1 MVEQLKEM
9 GFPESQVVA
18 ALRAANDDPNV
29 AIEFLFSGNIPAST
43 PSSSSLPS
51 SASEGLGLMQAGGE
65 GGRGGGGEGGE
76 RMGGQP
82 NQLAVAQLLSHPEM
96 ENVSADGGR
105 IGQGGREGREA
116 KEGGREGREG

>member
-1 MVEQLKEM
+1 
-9 GFPESQVVA
+9 
-18 ALRAANDDPNV
+18 
-29 AIEFLFSGNIPAST
+29 
-43 PSSSSLPS
+43 
-51 SASEGLGLMQAGGE
+51 MQAGGE

>member
-29 AIEFLFSGNIPAST
+29 AIEFLFSGNIPAPP

-51 SASEGLGLMQAGGE
+51 SASGLGLMPAAGE
-65 GGRGGGGEGGE
+65 GGGEEGGE

-82 NQLAVAQLLSHPEM
+82 NQIAVATLLSHPEFA
-96 ENVSADGGR
+96 NVSGEGRKEGGR
-105 IGQGGREGREA
+105 EGGREGREA
-116 KEGGREGREG
+116 REGGEGKEG